1 MRKPFVAGNWK
12 MHGTVREAAELA
24 GGLAAQIG
32 HVDNVDVALCP
43 PYTAIGT
50 VRDAIRGSR
59 LRLGAQ
65 DLHWEKSGAYTGEVS
80 AGMLIDAG
88 CSCVIIGHSERRQ
101 FFGETDDSVNRK
113 LKAAVAAGLEA
124 IVCVGE
130 TLVEREAGSTLAVVE
145 RQLAG
150 GLEGAGCD
158 QLAIAYEPVWA
169 IGTGKVATPDQAQE
183 VHGFIR
189 AWLGRKYG
197 HAADCVRILYG
208 GSVKPDNILSL
219 SAQPDIDG
227 ALVGGASLKVDS
239 FLDIVGGSL
248 KRE

>member
-1 MRKPFVAGNWK
+1 MRRPYVAGNWK

-32 HVDNVDVALCP
+32 QIDNIDVALCP
-43 PYTAIGT
+43 PYTALST
-50 VRDAIRGSR
+50 VSEAIRGSR

-65 DLHWEKSGAYTGEVS
+65 DLHWEKSGAFTGEVS
-80 AGMLIDAG
+80 AGMLVDAG
-88 CSCVIIGHSERRQ
+88 CHCVIIGHSERRQ
-101 FFGETDDSVNRK
+101 FFGETEESVNRK
-113 LKAAVAAGLEA
+113 LKSAVAAGLEA

-130 TLVEREAGSTLAVVE
+130 TLVEREGGSTLGVVE

-158 QLAIAYEPVWA
+158 LLTIAYEPVWA
-169 IGTGKVATPDQAQE
+169 IGTGKVASPEQAQE

-189 AWLGRKYG
+189 AWLGRRYG
-197 HAADCVRILYG
+197 AAAGGIRILYG
-208 GSVKPDNILSL
+208 GSVKPDNIVSL

-239 FLDIVGGSL
+239 FSDIVRGSL
-248 KRE
+248 KRI